1 MTNVA
6 KDLHRLMRRVGKLTD
21 GQVAVCQLEWDD
33 MTIESFAVEIKP
45 NSGYYKGGTFKFRVS
60 ILYIIYLS
68 TV

>member
-6 KDLHRLMRRVGKLTD
+6 KDLHRLIRRVGKLTD

-60 ILYIIYLS
+60 IPCADP
-68 TV
+68 